1 MTLPPE
7 DDSRKVPSM
16 AWMRGRRIGPLAAAM
31 ALALLLG
38 FGLARGLQATDD
50 LMTQLHLFGEVLN
63 AVQQN
68 YVEVPDSEKLIR
80 GAIDGMLKT
89 LDPHSVYLP
98 AQRAERMDEEFRGEY
113 SGIGIQFELR
123 DNAIVVISPLEGTPA
138 FRLGLRAGDRITEV
152 DAKPLAHGIT
162 NDDVFK
168 LLRGPA
174 GTTVEVTIVRE
185 GESAPMSFSIER
197 AKIPIESIPY
207 AYMIR
212 PGVGYVRIIR
222 FSATTGEELEKAL
235 VTLHD
240 AGMKSLVIDL
250 RANAG
255 GLLNQAVEVLDQIV
269 PSDKLLVSTR
279 GRIPT
284 ANAPYRSTDRPR
296 IATDEPLIVLID
308 HGSASAS
315 EIVAGAV
322 QDLDRGLVAGTNS
335 FGKGLVQ
342 NQIPLG
348 PGGSQGKLL
357 LTIAKYYT
365 PSGRLI
371 QRDYTGKDQQEYHE
385 EAYQGDVPPDSVLAK
400 RPQFKT
406 AAGRKVYGGGGIYPD
421 VILKDGPYLTRPQ
434 IDMIQKRAFFPFAA
448 HYVTVGHKDSRWTE
462 SSFGPGF
469 TLSEAEW
476 ADLRESM
483 IKGKVVVTDSVWQAD
498 RPFILRQLRADL
510 STSANLGQT
519 ARYRILVEEDTQL
532 NAALDLFPQATKLMS
547 LSLGE
552 PAKAVKPA
560 RTGVKR

>member
-1 MTLPPE
+1 
-7 DDSRKVPSM
+7 M
-16 AWMRGRRIGPLAAAM
+16 ALMRGRRIGPLVAAM

-50 LMTQLHLFGEVLN
+50 LMTQLHLFGQVLN

-68 YVEVPDSEKLIR
+68 YVEAPDSEKLIR

-89 LDPHSVYLP
+89 LDPHSVYVP

-152 DAKPLAHGIT
+152 NGKPLAHGIT

-174 GTTVEVTIVRE
+174 GSTVEVTIVRE
-185 GESAPMSFSIER
+185 GEPEPIRFAIER

-222 FSATTGEELEKAL
+222 FSATTGEELEQSLA
-235 VTLHD
+235 TLH
-240 AGMKSLVIDL
+240 AEGMKSLVIDL
-250 RANAG
+250 RSNSG

-269 PSDKLLVSTR
+269 PSGKLLVYTR

-284 ANAPYRSTDRPR
+284 ANADYRSADRPR
-296 IATDEPLIVLID
+296 ITTDEPLIVLVD

-322 QDLDRGLVAGTNS
+322 QDLDRALVAGTNS

-342 NQIPLG
+342 NQISLG

-371 QRDYTGKDQQEYHE
+371 QRDYAGKDQQQYRE
-385 EAYQGDVPPDSVLAK
+385 EAFEGDVPPDSVLAK

-406 AAGRKVYGGGGIYPD
+406 TAGRKIYGGGGIYPD

-448 HYVTVGHKDSRWTE
+448 HYVTVAHKDTRWTE
-462 SSFGPGF
+462 GSFGPGF
-469 TLSEAEW
+469 TLSDAEW
-476 ADLRESM
+476 TELRESM
-483 IKGKVVVTDSVWQAD
+483 VKGKVVVTDSVWQAD

-519 ARYRILVEEDTQL
+519 ARYRILVEEDVQL
-532 NAALDLFPQATKLMS
+532 KAALDLFPQATKLMS

-552 PAKAVKPA
+552 PAKAVKRA
-560 RTGVKR
+560 RAGAKR

>member
-1 MTLPPE
+1 
-7 DDSRKVPSM
+7 M
-16 AWMRGRRIGPLAAAM
+16 AWMRGRRIGPLVAAM
-31 ALALLLG
+31 VLALLLG

-50 LMTQLHLFGEVLN
+50 LMTQLHLFGQVLN
-63 AVQQN
+63 AVEQN
-68 YVEVPDSEKLIR
+68 YVEAPDSEKLIS

-89 LDPHSVYLP
+89 LDPHSVFVP
-98 AQRAERMDEEFRGEY
+98 AKRAERMDEEFRGEY

-152 DAKPLAHGIT
+152 DAKPLASGIT

-174 GTTVEVTIVRE
+174 GSMVEVTIVRE
-185 GESAPMSFSIER
+185 DEAEPMKFSIER

-222 FSATTGEELEKAL
+222 FSATTGEELDQAL
-235 VTLHD
+235 ATLHD

-269 PSDKLLVSTR
+269 PSGKLLVYTR
-279 GRIPT
+279 GRIPS
-284 ANAPYRSTDRPR
+284 ANADYRSADRPR

-322 QDLDRGLVAGTNS
+322 QDLDRALVAGTNS

-348 PGGSQGKLL
+348 PGGNQGKLL

-371 QRDYTGKDQQEYHE
+371 QRDYAGKDRQEYRE
-385 EAYQGDVPPDSVLAK
+385 EAFDGDVPPDSVLAK

-406 AAGRKVYGGGGIYPD
+406 TAGRKIYGGGGIYPD

-434 IDMIQKRAFFPFAA
+434 IDMIQKRAFFPYAA
-448 HYVTVGHKDSRWTE
+448 HYVTVGHKDSQWTE
-462 SSFGPGF
+462 ASFGPDF
-469 TLSEAEW
+469 NLSEAEW
-476 ADLRESM
+476 ADLRASM
-483 IKGKVVVTDSVWQAD
+483 VKGKVVVTDSVWQAD

-519 ARYRILVEEDTQL
+519 ARYRILVEDDVQL

-547 LSLGE
+547 LALGKPE
-552 PAKAVKPA
+552 KAARPA
-560 RTGVKR
+560 RTGGRR

>member
-1 MTLPPE
+1 MN
-7 DDSRKVPSM
+7 
-16 AWMRGRRIGPLAAAM
+16 WMHGRRTGPLVAAM

-50 LMTQLHLFGEVLN
+50 LMTQLQLFGQVLN

-68 YVEVPDSEKLIR
+68 YVEVPDNEKLIR
-80 GAIDGMLKT
+80 GAISGMLKT
-89 LDPHSVYLP
+89 LDPHSTYLP
-98 AQRAERMDEEFRGEY
+98 PQRAERMDEDYRGEY

-152 DAKPLAHGIT
+152 DAKPLARGLT
-162 NDDVFK
+162 NEDVFK

-174 GTTVEVTIVRE
+174 GSQVAVTIVRE
-185 GESAPMSFSIER
+185 GEPEPLHVSIER

-222 FSATTGEELEKAL
+222 FSATTGEELDRAL
-235 VTLHD
+235 TNLHSQ
-240 AGMKSLVIDL
+240 GMRSLVIDL
-250 RANAG
+250 RSNSG
-255 GLLNQAVEVLDQIV
+255 GLLSQAVDVLDQIV
-269 PSDKLLVSTR
+269 PSNRLLVYTQ

-284 ANAPYRSTDRPR
+284 SNQKYVSTDRPR

-315 EIVAGAV
+315 EIVSGAV

-342 NQIPLG
+342 NQISLG

-371 QRDYTGKDQQEYHE
+371 QRDYTGKDQQEYRD
-385 EAYQGDVPPDSVLAK
+385 EAFEGDVPPDSVLAK
-400 RPQFKT
+400 RPMFKT
-406 AAGRKVYGGGGIYPD
+406 AGGRKVYGGGGIYPD
-421 VILKDGPYLTRPQ
+421 VVLKDGPFLTRPQ

-448 HYVTVGHKDSRWTE
+448 HYVTVSHKDTHWTE
-462 SSFGPGF
+462 ASFGREF
-469 TLSEAEW
+469 KLDDDQWAE
-476 ADLRESM
+476 LRHSM
-483 IKGKVVVTDSVWQAD
+483 AEGGVIVTDSVWKAD
-498 RPFILRQLRADL
+498 RPFMLRQLRMDL
-510 STSANLGQT
+510 TTSANLGQA
-519 ARYRILVEEDTQL
+519 ARYRILVEEDSQL

-547 LSLGE
+547 LSE
-552 PAKAVKPA
+552 PPKADKRAHPA
-560 RTGVKR
+560 GVKR